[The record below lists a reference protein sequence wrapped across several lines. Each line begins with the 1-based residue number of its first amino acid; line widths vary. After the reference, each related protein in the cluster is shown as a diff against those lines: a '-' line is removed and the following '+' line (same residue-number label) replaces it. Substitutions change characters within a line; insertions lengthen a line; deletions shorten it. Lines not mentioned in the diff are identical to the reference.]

1 MLLQAGYWYGN
12 QFIAPRGSYLFQS
25 VSWHKKDFV
34 APEREMLT
42 AKVGLENQYTDAFS
56 LGLDAEFY
64 YDLHERA
71 MDIAFGIY
79 LRYRL

>member
-1 MLLQAGYWYGN
+1 MILQAGYWYGN

-42 AKVGLENQYTDAFS
+42 AKVALEEKYMGRFS

-64 YDLHERA
+64 YDLREQA
-71 MDIAFGIY
+71 MDLAFGVY
-79 LRYRL
+79 MRYRL